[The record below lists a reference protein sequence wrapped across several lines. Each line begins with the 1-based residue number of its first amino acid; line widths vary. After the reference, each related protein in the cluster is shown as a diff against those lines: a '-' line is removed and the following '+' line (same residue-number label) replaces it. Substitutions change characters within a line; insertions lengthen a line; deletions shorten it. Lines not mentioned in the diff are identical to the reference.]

1 MVTFGVLG
9 PLTAGDDRGPIRL
22 KGPRHRSVLA
32 RLLVARGRVVP
43 VSWLIDD
50 LWDVPPAGALGAL
63 QTFVADLR
71 KALEPGRPPRAPS
84 RLLITSPPGYALRAE
99 PADVDALRFES
110 LLAQAADLPAEQA
123 RESLDTALGLWRGPA
138 YAEFADQGWAAGEA
152 ARLSELRLLAVER
165 RASAALSSGR
175 AAESIP
181 DLEAHVTGHPLREDG
196 WRLLALALYRTGR
209 QGDALGT
216 LRRAR
221 KVLREEL
228 GVDPGEDL
236 RHLEADILAQSP
248 HLTAGPPDHSP
259 RPNSGPDSGGRPFA
273 ESDEVESPG
282 GRFGERVTGQDAPG
296 FGGRPLVGRVAEL
309 GELERAAAGVVAG
322 RSGLVLVSGAA
333 GAGKTA
339 LVRTLARRLE
349 RDGWHTAW
357 GTSPELPGAPAA
369 WPWAQIH
376 AALIAKPAP
385 TGPTQPAQTHAAH
398 PAPTDATP
406 TPTAAVDTEGD
417 PQAARFR
424 RHRAI
429 VSSLAAFAADRPL
442 LLVLDDLHWADEET
456 LALLTMLA
464 ADLGPAPVL
473 VVGTYRATE
482 ISPELAETLGRVA
495 RAEPVR
501 IYLGGLTEAQVR
513 ELVRAVVGR
522 EMSDGDARTIHA
534 RSGGNPFFVREL
546 TRVWESEGEQAL
558 HAVPAGVR
566 DVIRHRLAALPDA
579 TRTHLRQA
587 AVLGEEVD
595 LDVLIPL
602 TGAGEDRVLDSV
614 ESALLAGFLVERDA
628 DRSRFAHA
636 LVREALYEDVP
647 HARRARWHAT
657 AAGIVERLRPG
668 DVETIAHH
676 CLRAQGRAGAARTA
690 RYARAAAERAERRSA
705 PHEAA
710 RLWRETLAALEQV
723 PPVQGDRGGDAWTDD
738 GVGRGGVSERLVA
751 VMGLG
756 RALAMSGE
764 LQESRRYRAE
774 AVGAAE
780 AIGDPVL
787 TAKVIGSFDV
797 PAIWTAN
804 DDPALSARL
813 VDAAER
819 TLAALPP
826 GHESERARLLVT
838 IAMERRADPGQR
850 GERAAREAEEIAR
863 RSDDRTLLAYALNGR
878 YMQSFHRAGLAPERA
893 EIGSALLR
901 LSAGDDGMVPFEVL
915 GRLVL
920 LQASAALADLEA
932 ADRHAE
938 AADRLAERHDLPLVG
953 VFTTWYAALRL
964 AAEGR
969 TDEART
975 AYRTAAARLGG
986 IGMPGVE
993 DGILPLALLC
1003 LEVAGGVRSWPG
1015 DGSAGAGFWRG
1026 EGPAGVVELAGDD
1039 WGPYERWARPLIL
1052 LAQGR
1057 RDEACEAAR
1066 AVPGSPPDLLLEART
1081 CLHAVAVV
1089 ATAERPLDPDGRLL
1103 LERLRERLLPAEGE
1117 LAGAGSGLVTL
1128 GPVAL
1133 YLGHLATAL
1142 GRTDE
1147 AAGHFRKAASWLP

>member
-71 KALEPGRPPRAPS
+71 KALEPDRPPRAPS
-84 RLLITSPPGYALRAE
+84 RLLITSPPGYALRTD
-99 PADVDALRFES
+99 PSDVDALRFES
-110 LLAQAADLPAEQA
+110 LLAQAAELHAEQA
-123 RESLDTALGLWRGPA
+123 RESLDVALGLWRGPA

-165 RASAALSSGR
+165 RASAALNSGR
-175 AAESIP
+175 AAEAIP

-248 HLTAGPPDHSP
+248 HLTAGPPDHHP
-259 RPNSGPDSGGRPFA
+259 RSNSALGSGGRPFA
-273 ESDEVESPG
+273 EPGGVESPG
-282 GRFGERVTGQDAPG
+282 GPFAEEVVEPG
-296 FGGRPLVGRVAEL
+296 RGGRPFVGRVAEL

-349 RDGWHTAW
+349 GGGWHTAW
-357 GTSPELPGAPAA
+357 GASPELPGAPAA

-376 AALIAKPAP
+376 ADLTA
-385 TGPTQPAQTHAAH
+385 TT
-398 PAPTDATP
+398 APTDTA
-406 TPTAAVDTEGD
+406 PTAAAGTEGD

-482 ISPELAETLGRVA
+482 ISPGLAETLGRVA

-501 IYLGGLTEAQVR
+501 IYLGGLTEGQVA
-513 ELVRAVVGR
+513 ELVRAVASR

-546 TRVWESEGEQAL
+546 TKVWESEGEQAL

-566 DVIRHRLAALPDA
+566 DVIRHRLAALPDV

-602 TGAGEDRVLDSV
+602 TGADEDRVLDSV

-647 HARRARWHAT
+647 HARRARWHAA

-668 DVETIAHH
+668 DVETIVHH

-723 PPVQGDRGGDAWTDD
+723 PLVRGVRGGDAQAVPGGRGGDARMVQGGRGGDAWTDD
-738 GVGRGGVSERLVA
+738 GVGGGGVSERLVA

-756 RALAMSGE
+756 RALAVSGE

-850 GERAAREAEEIAR
+850 GVRAAREAEEIAR

-893 EIGSALLR
+893 AIGSALLR

-920 LQASAALADLEA
+920 LQASTALADLEA

-964 AAEGR
+964 AVEGR

-986 IGMPGVE
+986 TGMPGVE

-1003 LEVAGGVRSWPG
+1003 LEVADGVRFWPG
-1015 DGSAGAGFWRG
+1015 EGPAGAGFRRG
-1026 EGPAGVVELAGDD
+1026 EGPAGVVELAGAD

-1057 RDEACEAAR
+1057 REEASEAAR
-1066 AVPGSPPDLLLEART
+1066 AVPDSPSDLLLEART
-1081 CLHAVAVV
+1081 CLHAVAVL

-1133 YLGHLATAL
+1133 YLGHLAAAL
-1142 GRTDE
+1142 GRPDE
-1147 AAGHFRKAASWLP
+1147 AAGHFRKATS